1 MLTMAGIVN
10 PEIMQD
16 VYKNR
21 LLDYCCRMDD
31 PFSMQ
36 ICGRIY
42 NPESWTRYQFYLTN
56 RIHYVISGTV
66 YFQKVRRLK
75 PGCVYLFPANPDFS
89 VTQDPADPVDHIYFD
104 FLSYEKLFIDDFIE
118 IDASSVP
125 GVKPLLDSAGQAF
138 STREEQIRLGPAYF
152 DLLVSLLRQ
161 YMPVHQY
168 HSPVTRSAIRF
179 IRESPVSVLTVKGI
193 ADSINVNE
201 DHLIRCFRRDT
212 GFTPH
217 RYIALYKTDRA
228 TSMISRGS
236 TIKEAADELGFSSVS
251 AFSTFYKTVRRITPS
266 SIRTL

>member
-1 MLTMAGIVN
+1 MFTKI
-10 PEIMQD
+10 D
-16 VYKNR
+16 FW
-21 LLDYCCRMDD
+21 RMVGCMDN

-66 YFQKVRRLK
+66 YYRKIRKLK
-75 PGCVYLFPANPDFS
+75 PGYVYIFPANPDFN

-118 IDASSVP
+118 IDALSVP
-125 GVKPLLDSAGQAF
+125 GVKPLLESAGEAF
-138 STREEQIRLGPAYF
+138 GTREARNHLGPLYF
-152 DLLVSLLRQ
+152 DILISLLHD
-161 YMPVHQY
+161 YMPAHKY
-168 HSPVTRSAIRF
+168 HSPVTQSAIRC
-179 IRESPVSVLTVKGI
+179 IHENPVSELTVREI
-193 ADSINVNE
+193 AERISVNE

-217 RYIALYKTDRA
+217 RYIALYKTDIA

-236 TIKEAADELGFSSVS
+236 TMKETADKLGFSSVS
-251 AFSTFYKTVRRITPS
+251 AFSTFYKTMRRVPPS
-266 SIRTL
+266 NIKTM